1 MSITLKKLDYA
12 DVGLLEKILEWR
24 NNEITRKFSNNTNII
39 TSDIFQKIIEK
50 YKESNINPLIIILD
64 GSAVGILT
72 FVNTNNKIY
81 IGINIDPAYRNKNV
95 GTHSLEYFKNNKQLF
110 LGVDPPNIYA
120 LVNKNNCAS
129 LKLFNK
135 FFVYLDET
143 ETNVEFLLE

>member
-72 FVNTNNKIY
+72 FVNNNNKIY
-81 IGINIDPAYRNKNV
+81 IGINIDPDYRNKNV
-95 GTHSLEYFKNNKQLF
+95 GTLSLDYFKKNKQLL
-110 LGVDPPNIYA
+110 LGVKPCNIYA
-120 LVNKNNCAS
+120 LVNKNNHAS
-129 LKLFNK
+129 LKLFYK
-135 FFVYLDET
+135 YFIYLKET
-143 ETNVEFLLE
+143 ENYIEFIM